1 MSQAL
6 ILCAG
11 SSSRMGQPKALC
23 QLAGQTILGR
33 IVATLAE
40 VGIQSPQVIVAA
52 PHGTTIAAW
61 LQAQSLSSV
70 QLRWNLH
77 PEDGMLSSI
86 QCGLAQLSPS
96 LSGTLLWP
104 VDVPLVKA
112 QTVQRLLD
120 AAPERLV
127 VPTCGDRGGHPVWLP
142 QARFAEVLALPR
154 PSSLRALRQS
164 HLPLR
169 VAVDDPEIMLDLD
182 TPDDLAQA
190 EQRLRR

>member
-52 PHGTTIAAW
+52 PHGNAIAAW

-96 LSGTLLWP
+96 HSGTLLWP

-120 AAPERLV
+120 AAAGTL
-127 VPTCGDRGGHPVWLP
+127 CRGLG
-142 QARFAEVLALPR
+142 LAATIVATR
-154 PSSLRALRQS
+154 ASTEPSTPASCRRRSGNYVGLRY
-164 HLPLR
+164 
-169 VAVDDPEIMLDLD
+169 
-182 TPDDLAQA
+182 T
-190 EQRLRR
+190 